1 MRIVFYT
8 FKMQRR
14 SVARARFDEPTAR
27 TRVDSNG
34 VRRSCGAVCFVYGE
48 FVF

>member
-1 MRIVFYT
+1 M
-8 FKMQRR
+8 
-14 SVARARFDEPTAR
+14 ARARFDELTAR

-34 VRRSCGAVCFVYGE
+34 VRRSCAVRVMYGE